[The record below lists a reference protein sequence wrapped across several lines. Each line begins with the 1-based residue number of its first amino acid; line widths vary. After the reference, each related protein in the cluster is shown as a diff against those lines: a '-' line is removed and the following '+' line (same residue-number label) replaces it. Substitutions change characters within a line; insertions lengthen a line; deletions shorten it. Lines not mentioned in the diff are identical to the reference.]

1 MSLSSRSRNALGGL
15 KARLAHHGLH
25 LGRPVRL
32 RRGADLPYGDP
43 HYFAATGARFLRSL
57 KRHNVRR
64 TQVRDGSP
72 IGVVITPWVRTPV
85 PWYATMLALGLE
97 RRGRHV
103 IVLWDDMELPRE
115 ANEQNRVI
123 RRVLRHLGDSRPVI
137 HLSDQIPR
145 SSNNSGADAAA
156 VERLA
161 EQNVTWWLRGAPP
174 APRDADW
181 ADSIQ
186 AALTERLPLVRAA
199 LGQAGVECLVL
210 PGGVYGSS
218 GLFCLAAAERGI
230 RVATFDVDLG
240 VAQLCVDGVAAQNG
254 DLARAFSVLR
264 EEPRDVKDQAIGIA
278 RAEFRSRVEGSD
290 RYGYQTVGARPGNG
304 ARSGGV
310 LLPLNVE
317 WDTAALGRH
326 VAFTDTIDWV
336 TSTVEVALE
345 LDSGPV
351 VVRQHPSERRPGQRS
366 RLDIAGVLRDRFGQD
381 PRYSFVAAEDPVS
394 SYDLLDSVDLVLPFT
409 SNIGIEAAALG
420 KTVLVAGASFY
431 ADLGFSWS
439 ARSRDEYLGLL
450 RRGLLGDLPPW
461 PEQQERAWLCY
472 YLVAV
477 RNRIWTDFTSHP
489 DDFWSWV
496 DRSPDE
502 LFAEPEVADML
513 AAIDD
518 DVPVSLLR
526 HERARI
532 AWES

>member
-1 MSLSSRSRNALGGL
+1 MSLSSRSRTALGGL
-15 KARLAHHGLH
+15 RARFARRGFSV
-25 LGRPVRL
+25 GRPVRM
-32 RRGADLPYGDP
+32 RQGEVLPYGDP
-43 HYFAATGARFLRSL
+43 RYFGATGARFRRSL
-57 KRHNVRR
+57 KRQNVRSAE
-64 TQVRDGSP
+64 VSDGP
-72 IGVVITPWVRTPV
+72 RIGVVIMPWVRTPV

-97 RRGRHV
+97 RRGRQV
-103 IVLWDDMELPRE
+103 ILLWDDTQFPRE
-115 ANEQNRVI
+115 VSAQNRVI
-123 RRVLRHLGDSRPVI
+123 RRVLRSLGGSHPIV
-137 HLSDQIPR
+137 HLSDQIP
-145 SSNNSGADAAA
+145 SSSDDPFADAAA

-161 EQNVTWWLRGAPP
+161 QQNVTWWLRGAPP
-174 APRDADW
+174 APRDANW
-181 ADSIQ
+181 ADGIQ
-186 AALTERLPLVRAA
+186 TALAERLPLVRAA
-199 LGQAGVECLVL
+199 LDQLGVECLVL

-218 GLFCLAAAERGI
+218 GLYCLAAAERGT
-230 RVATFDVDLG
+230 RVATFDTDRG

-254 DLARAFSVLR
+254 DLARAFTVLC
-264 EEPRDVKDQAIGIA
+264 EEPRDVKDQAIEIA

-290 RYGYQTVGARPGNG
+290 RYGYQAVGARPGSG
-304 ARSGGV
+304 APSGGV

-336 TSTVEVALE
+336 TSTVEAALE
-345 LDSGPV
+345 LHSGPV

-366 RLDIAGVLRDRFGQD
+366 RLDLASVLRDRFGEE
-381 PRYSFVAAEDPVS
+381 PRYSFVAADDPVS

-420 KTVLVAGASFY
+420 KTVLLAGASFY
-431 ADLGFSWS
+431 ADLGFTWF
-439 ARSRDEYLGLL
+439 ATSRDEYIALL
-450 RRGLLGDLPPW
+450 RRGLIGDLPPW
-461 PEQQERAWLCY
+461 PEQEERAWLCY

-513 AAIDD
+513 AAIDE

-526 HERARI
+526 HAR
-532 AWES
+532 SVLGR